1 METFRARRWLHARMK
16 VLILSASPR
25 DDGNSHTLALAAG
38 DGARKAGSAGSEV
51 EHLFLD
57 DYVDRDAPQLRTT

>member
-1 METFRARRWLHARMK
+1 MK